1 MPTQEFMNFIFVQ
14 FLSPNDILQS
24 NNSMVGQASW
34 HKEWLQDLLI
44 VWGLSR
50 GHNVREAGRLL
61 QTLTL
66 KVQELEME
74 QQMVLECIL
83 RLAKALYEYGT
94 SNYKAVCQ
102 LLGPDSSC
110 SKFKVRQTID

>member
-24 NNSMVGQASW
+24 NNFMVGQASW

-66 KVQELEME
+66 K
-74 QQMVLECIL
+74 
-83 RLAKALYEYGT
+83 
-94 SNYKAVCQ
+94 
-102 LLGPDSSC
+102 
-110 SKFKVRQTID
+110 